1 MSYYIL
7 PKSNNNIV
15 INPKSTSHVPQPY
28 ISQSLFT
35 YYNECKNIIN
45 KLCTPDSEYNTFSEI
60 IKITNPHEY
69 IFSKVPGSK
78 FSVSKLKTKTNM
90 YYDLLEMNATINL
103 FDNITNA
110 VGSLT
115 NQPIKL
121 LHIGSNCDDSIRCI
135 SIMREP
141 HTLDTNIS
149 FPEINNDLYKTI
161 HESKFDF
168 IFYEMDHNLFSNN
181 KLYIVQLIKFIM
193 LILKNQSSNGNCVI
207 KINSSVYKPVVDAL
221 YIFSSLFE
229 KVYIIK
235 PNTNNI
241 MTFDKYIVCK
251 GFITNDTRND
261 FHKTNYF
268 NMYSFLRHLKP
279 EQYISSIVNVDVV
292 IPSYFVN
299 KIDDAN
305 IIIGQQQLEM
315 FDQLI
320 NILNNKNKHDKIEL
334 MKKSNIQKSVTWCEK
349 YKIPYNKFSEKTNI
363 FLPLEDKLDENV
375 TSTSKI

>member
-1 MSYYIL
+1 
-7 PKSNNNIV
+7 
-15 INPKSTSHVPQPY
+15 
-28 ISQSLFT
+28 
-35 YYNECKNIIN
+35 
-45 KLCTPDSEYNTFSEI
+45 
-60 IKITNPHEY
+60 
-69 IFSKVPGSK
+69 
-78 FSVSKLKTKTNM
+78 
-90 YYDLLEMNATINL
+90 
-103 FDNITNA
+103 
-110 VGSLT
+110 
-115 NQPIKL
+115 
-121 LHIGSNCDDSIRCI
+121 
-135 SIMREP
+135 
-141 HTLDTNIS
+141 
-149 FPEINNDLYKTI
+149 
-161 HESKFDF
+161 
-168 IFYEMDHNLFSNN
+168 
-181 KLYIVQLIKFIM
+181 
-193 LILKNQSSNGNCVI
+193 
-207 KINSSVYKPVVDAL
+207 
-221 YIFSSLFE
+221 
-229 KVYIIK
+229 
-235 PNTNNI
+235 

-363 FLPLEDKLDENV
+363 FLPLEEKNEHE
-375 TSTSKI
+375 